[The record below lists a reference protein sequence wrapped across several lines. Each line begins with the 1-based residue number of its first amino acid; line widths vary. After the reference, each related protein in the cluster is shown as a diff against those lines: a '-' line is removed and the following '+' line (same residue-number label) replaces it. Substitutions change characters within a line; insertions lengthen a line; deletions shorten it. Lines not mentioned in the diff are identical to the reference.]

1 MLIKERRI
9 GLQSSVLCQILNI
22 PRDELGGILG
32 PAGQEGSAMLGLCQ
46 SHRPFPGGWPPAAS
60 LGAGAVGDRA
70 EDVNWG
76 AAFFIF

>member
-32 PAGQEGSAMLGLCQ
+32 PAGQEGLAMLGLCQ
-46 SHRPFPGGWPPAAS
+46 SHRPWSVASSCLPWGW
-60 LGAGAVGDRA
+60 GCDRA